1 MNTLCLPRG
10 MAQAKRLAAIAV
22 AGLAVCAH
30 GQGTPPPAT
39 SGAGQTLRVSGMLM
53 TNFIGPTN
61 TLGVAT
67 GDLRGAVAAELQEFD
82 PVTGRGVVLHRWVTE
97 AGDQLI
103 FAPLEFKATPA
114 AGDPAL
120 GLFHVYYP
128 EAPAIVGGTG
138 KFEGATGRMTSVGA
152 ADFVKGQTVFRYSGT
167 ITLKAPTVAP
177 TVSGGAVENGKFRFE
192 VQAPGARQVKAEA
205 SHNLKDWEPLGTQVP
220 INGTVSFS
228 DPNPASEPAR
238 FYRARGE

>member
-1 MNTLCLPRG
+1 MKTIRLPLR
-10 MAQAKRLAAIAV
+10 MAQTSSLMSIAFAAMAFG
-22 AGLAVCAH
+22 AL
-30 GQGTPPPAT
+30 GQGTPPSAA
-39 SGAGQTLRVSGMLM
+39 SNAGQTLRVSGMLM

-82 PVTGRGVVLHRWVTE
+82 PTAGRGVVLHRWVTE

-128 EAPAIVGGTG
+128 DAPAIVGGTG

-152 ADFVKGQTVFRYSGT
+152 ADFVRGQTVFRYSGT
-167 ITLKAPTVAP
+167 ITLKAPALAP
-177 TVSGGAVENGKFRFE
+177 TVSGGAVENGRFRFE

-205 SHNLKDWEPLGTQVP
+205 SHNLKDWEPLGTQMP
-220 INGTVSFS
+220 LNGTVSFS
-228 DPNPASEPAR
+228 DPNPASEAAR

>member
-1 MNTLCLPRG
+1 MNTIRLQRHLT
-10 MAQAKRLAAIAV
+10 QARNATAIAI

-30 GQGTPPPAT
+30 GQGTPLSAAPA
-39 SGAGQTLRVSGMLM
+39 AGQTLRVSGMLM

-82 PVTGRGVVLHRWVTE
+82 MAAGRGVVLHRWVTE

-128 EAPAIVGGTG
+128 DAPAIVGGTG
-138 KFEGATGRMTSVGA
+138 RFEGATGRMTSVGA

-167 ITLKAPTVAP
+167 LTLKAPALAP
-177 TVSGGAVENGKFRFE
+177 TVSGGAVENGRFRFE

-228 DPNPASEPAR
+228 DPNPASDPAR